1 MFVCHQLFH
10 HTSANLNYE
19 FNKKW
24 NINMYFFSPFNCTL
38 ANWFCKN
45 SYCKLFYIMAIIT
58 CDDKASK
65 AKTLELG
72 RVTIN
77 LFLHQCRH
85 FCCLRMG
92 NIFLWAHTVFWQESI
107 IFVYFGFKLHLL
119 HKSKMCKKRSEQNHA
134 INSAGIQ
141 SMNIMRRKSHLNEC
155 VVVLKLWNKFNCK
168 PKTLIFMTHTHAFLS
183 VYLL

>member
-1 MFVCHQLFH
+1 MCDHNLWLKFSLDLFYILYKTCFFNCIFVFVCHQLFH

-24 NINMYFFSPFNCTL
+24 DINMYFFSPFNCML

-45 SYCKLFYIMAIIT
+45 SYCKLFYIMAIIM
-58 CDDKASK
+58 CDDIASK

-77 LFLHQCRH
+77 LFLHHCRH

-92 NIFLWAHTVFWQESI
+92 NIFLWAHTVFWQKSI
-107 IFVYFGFKLHLL
+107 IFVYFGFKLYLL
-119 HKSKMCKKRSEQNHA
+119 HKSKMCKKALSR
-134 INSAGIQ
+134 
-141 SMNIMRRKSHLNEC
+141 IM
-155 VVVLKLWNKFNCK
+155 
-168 PKTLIFMTHTHAFLS
+168 LS
-183 VYLL
+183 TQQEFKALT